1 MRYGDSVFRTVRWH
15 MYQYPE
21 IKSAIFRARG
31 DAKRKLKFV
40 DGIRPR
46 GIPSDPTATEAIQNL
61 TPLKSVRTPRGI
73 VPRPEAWIECI
84 DSVRYNLDRDDGDLF
99 KAIFVDGKRTESVCN
114 KFLISRATLFKRKD
128 RLVSLVAIAAA
139 KIGLVE
145 L

>member
-1 MRYGDSVFRTVRWH
+1 MKYGDSVFRSVRWH
-15 MYQYPE
+15 MYQYAE
-21 IKSAIFRARG
+21 IKSAVFWARG

-46 GIPSDPTATEAIQNL
+46 GIASDPTAIEAIQNL
-61 TPLKSVRTPRGI
+61 TPLKSVRTSRGI
-73 VPRPEAWIECI
+73 VYHPEAWLDSI
-84 DSVRYNLDRDDGDLF
+84 DSVRINLDRDDGDLF
-99 KAIFVDGKRTESVCN
+99 TAIFVNGKRTENVCN

-139 KIGLVE
+139 RNGLVE